1 MVSFPN
7 DILIQ
12 LMYKE
17 VKNVK
22 RQRVNLKS
30 MCVVFSLS
38 GQLFFLGRIPDI
50 FVFHLIAWHG
60 QCITPV
66 YALRETAYNMLQTKV
81 ARTTRTK
88 YSGKLNLM

>member
-1 MVSFPN
+1 MKIWMVSFPN

-30 MCVVFSLS
+30 MCVW
-38 GQLFFLGRIPDI
+38 FFLS
-50 FVFHLIAWHG
+50 V
-60 QCITPV
+60 V
-66 YALRETAYNMLQTKV
+66 N
-81 ARTTRTK
+81 
-88 YSGKLNLM
+88 YSF